1 MSIQGKIKESE
12 QYVEQS
18 VINCPKKYDET
29 KRVLLIDAD
38 SISYLSSYFPETSF
52 LYFPTLKERQEE
64 CKYRIRNKLQEIQNN
79 VEEWYNII
87 STIMFVG
94 GKDNF
99 RYKIYPEYKANRV
112 KAVKPELLEYAKN
125 YLIELGAI
133 QSHGAEAD
141 DYVIE
146 AAKEV
151 IENCVIATIDKDLL
165 YWGPNVPFY
174 DYRTYKETTG
184 EFKAISDTERKWLKA
199 LQLVSGDATDNI
211 KGSPGIG
218 LAYCKKNIF
227 DTFTDYQYIKYI
239 FIAYLKSYKN
249 DYKLAKQQMKM
260 NYKLLKLHTQEEIK
274 ELNL

>member
-12 QYVEQS
+12 QYAEQS

-52 LYFPTLKERQEE
+52 LEFPTLKERQEE
-64 CKYRIRNKLQEIQNN
+64 CKYRIRNKIQEIQNN

-99 RYKIYPEYKANRV
+99 RYKIYPEYKANRT
-112 KAVKPELLEYAKN
+112 KAVKPELLEYAKK

>member
-1 MSIQGKIKESE
+1 MIKGEIKESE
-12 QYVEQS
+12 QYAEQS
-18 VINCPKKYDET
+18 VINCPKIYDET

-38 SISYLSSYFPETSF
+38 SIGYLASYFPETSF
-52 LYFPTLKERQEE
+52 LDFPTLEERQEE
-64 CKYRIRNKLQEIQNN
+64 CKYRVRNKLQEIQNN

-99 RYKIYPEYKANRV
+99 RYKIYPEYKANRT
-112 KAVKPELLEYAKN
+112 KAIKPELLEYAKN
-125 YLIELGAI
+125 YLIKLGAI
-133 QSHGAEAD
+133 QAHGAEAD
-141 DYVIE
+141 DFVVS

-151 IENCVIATIDKDLL
+151 IGNCVIATIDKDLL
-165 YWGPNVPFY
+165 FWGPNVPFY
-174 DYRTYKETTG
+174 DYRTYKETIG
-184 EFKAISDTERKWLKA
+184 EFKSISDKERKWMKA
-199 LQLVSGDATDNI
+199 FQLISGDATDGI
-211 KGSPGIG
+211 KGSPGLG
-218 LAYCKKNIF
+218 LTYCKKNIF

-249 DYKLAKQQMKM
+249 DYKLAKQQIKM